1 MAFKRSVQ
9 DYLNRWKLSTTRKPL
24 IIRGARQVGKT
35 TLIRDFARTYTH
47 TIVLNLEKPA
57 DRRYFD
63 DFDDV
68 QTILEALF
76 LTYSISSSDTSNTLL
91 FIDEIQESPKAIQL
105 LRYFYE
111 EIPTLHVISA
121 GSLLE
126 FAMHKVHSFPVGR
139 VEFLYLYPLN
149 FQEYLEAI
157 GKQPLLNQLAQ
168 IPVKAFAH
176 QALMDAFHRY
186 AIIGGM
192 PEVVRTDVEQ
202 RSLSD
207 LSIIYESIWSTYKSD
222 VEKYTSNDTERKI
235 IKHLMDI
242 APLYLDERIK
252 FQGFGNSNYRSR
264 EVGEAFRTLD
274 AAKIVRLIYPTTDLQ
289 PPLKTDL
296 KKAPRLQFLDTGLVN
311 YSLGIQ
317 AAMLAMDDLNSAYKG
332 AVIPHLVT
340 QELISLQS
348 MSSHTPNFWVRE
360 KTQSS
365 AEVDLLYAFK
375 QFVIPIEIKSGS
387 TGALK
392 SLHQF
397 IEAADHPYAIRMYA
411 GAFKVEQ
418 AITPNKKPYLLM
430 NLPYYAG
437 TALPQYIEWFVQQKI

>member
-1 MAFKRSVQ
+1 MAFKRTVES
-9 DYLNRWKLSTTRKPL
+9 YLHQWKVSKSRKPL

-35 TLIRDFARTYTH
+35 TLIRTFAKSYQNA
-47 TIVLNLEKPA
+47 IVLNLERKG
-57 DRRYFD
+57 DLRYFE
-63 DFDDV
+63 DFEDV
-68 QTILEALF
+68 ETIVEALF
-76 LTYSISSSDTSNTLL
+76 LANRISASAIGKTLL

-111 EIPTLHVISA
+111 DIPELHVISA

-126 FAMHKVHSFPVGR
+126 FAMRKVHSFPVGR
-139 VEFLYLYPLN
+139 VEFLYLHPLN

-157 GKQPLLNQLAQ
+157 GEQELLNQLKTV
-168 IPVKAFAH
+168 PVKPVAH
-176 QALMDAFHRY
+176 KLLMDAFHRY

-192 PEVVRTDVEQ
+192 PEVVKTDVQQ

-207 LSIIYESIWSTYKSD
+207 LPRVYESIWETYKND

-235 IKHLMDI
+235 IKHLMDTS
-242 APLYLDERIK
+242 PLYLDERIK
-252 FQGFGNSNYRSR
+252 FQGFGNSNYKSR

-274 AAKIVRLIYPTTDLQ
+274 DAKIVRLIYPTTDIN
-289 PPLKTDL
+289 PPLKSDL
-296 KKAPRLQFLDTGLVN
+296 KKSPRLHFLDTGLVN

-317 AAMLAMDDLNSAYKG
+317 AEMLAMQDLNNAYKG

-348 MSSHTPNFWVRE
+348 ISAQTPNFWVRD
-360 KTQSS
+360 KAQSS
-365 AEVDLLYAFK
+365 AEVDLLYSY
-375 QFVIPIEIKSGS
+375 QGLIIPIEIKSGS
-387 TGALK
+387 TGSLK

-397 IEAADHPYAIRMYA
+397 IDAVDHPYAIRMYA
-411 GAFKVEQ
+411 GAFNVEK

-437 TALPQYIEWFVQQKI
+437 TSLPQYIEWFVKQKL